1 MRYLIVV
8 GVFLAGTVAFA
19 GPSRKQ
25 TSISKTVAES
35 ILSTSETLG
44 QRIQKQI
51 KAITGDSDSAL
62 VSIQDVIEPASNWR
76 YYYRDR
82 GILIAIPVK
91 QRLPYLDRFHGEIEV
106 ATLAE
111 RLVLQSDNQRIEGAI
126 RVVFIEPQPECPHRR
141 TIHPQISITP
151 AAAETACGCR

>member
-8 GVFLAGTVAFA
+8 GVFLAGTVALA
-19 GPSRKQ
+19 GPARKQ

-35 ILSTSETLG
+35 ILATSETLG

-51 KAITGDSDSAL
+51 TAIKGDSDSAL
-62 VSIQDVIEPASNWR
+62 VSVQDVIEPSSNWR

-91 QRLPYLDRFHGEIEV
+91 QRLSYLDRFNGEIEV

-111 RLVLQSDNQRIEGAI
+111 RLVLQSENQRIEGAV
-126 RVVFIEPQPECPHRR
+126 RVVFIEPQPECRYRR
-141 TIHPQISITP
+141 TIHSQAFNTA
-151 AAAETACGCR
+151 AAAEMACGCH